1 MTRSLVTLVASAA
14 LYGFSIG
21 ASHSW
26 LYATRNLLKFPLLI
40 LVTAAVCAVS
50 YFVLARF
57 LGASLGFASVQR
69 LVLAVFRDTV
79 VLLASLSPVV
89 FWLACTMQRP
99 VGRELHDYPLFQGLN
114 VVAIAVSGCLA
125 VRVQARR
132 LLGERGLGAASRGP
146 LLGSWMVV
154 SLAVGG
160 QTAWYLRP
168 FFGATPLGAVAP
180 PFCDGAKP
188 DFRGARSFYEACW
201 YLVVPPEGWR

>member
-1 MTRSLVTLVASAA
+1 MTRSLLVLVASAA

-21 ASHSW
+21 SSHSW

-57 LGASLGFASVQR
+57 LGAPLGFVSVQR

-99 VGRELHDYPLFQGLN
+99 VGRELRDYPLFQGLN

-132 LLGERGLGAASRGP
+132 LLAERCLLATNRWP
-146 LLGSWMVV
+146 LLGSWMLV

-168 FFGATPLGAVAP
+168 FFGATPLGDIMP
-180 PFCDGAKP
+180 PFCDGPAP

-201 YLVVPPEGWR
+201 NLVVPPEGWR